1 MIKCLYKY
9 HGMFWCSFNMAY
21 LLVWWDGSVVM
32 FLTSLASY
40 MVYNCLFGQLYEDVK
55 VSSVVVVFML

>member
-1 MIKCLYKY
+1 
-9 HGMFWCSFNMAY
+9 MAY